1 MKQNKRYQ
9 QFVAVLLLGLLSTA
23 SWARHGGGEVY
34 QRSVVY
40 QDEVEQMVETYQD
53 FLDRHP
59 YRQNRKLRAIEGQLD
74 RLNGSAIKLARNLRK
89 GHWQQARANLTR
101 SRRIAS
107 NTSDNLNAV
116 RVTRPVRAQW
126 RRVVNALNRIRLRER
141 VQEHGGGIQEYDGGY
156 LPGGGVIPGLGAGGG
171 IIPGLGGYALGN
183 GQGDDDE
190 DDSREVVPVQPQ
202 PSGNI
207 TGLVDQI
214 EDLSERVKNTFRKTS
229 KRRQSWEKTL
239 DGQLS
244 GFDQLANQL
253 RDRWKSR
260 HTATSIRATVNA
272 LKQKSVSIHGIISR
286 YPVNARVRSHWLN
299 LKSRLD
305 QLDGMI

>member
-1 MKQNKRYQ
+1 MQSNNRYS
-9 QFVAVLLLGLLSTA
+9 QFIVMFLLILLSPA
-23 SWARHGGGEVY
+23 SWARHGAGEAY
-34 QRSVVY
+34 QQSAVY

-59 YRQNRKLRAIEGQLD
+59 YRQNRKLRVIEAQLD
-74 RLNGSAIKLARNLRK
+74 RLNGAAIKLARNLRK
-89 GHWQQARANLTR
+89 GHQRRARVNLDT
-101 SRRIAS
+101 SRRIAR
-107 NTSDNLNAV
+107 NTSMNLNAI

-126 RRVVNALNRIRLRER
+126 RRVVNALNRIRLREG
-141 VQEHGGGIQEYDGGY
+141 ELEYGSGY

-183 GQGDDDE
+183 GRGDDDG

-202 PSGNI
+202 SSGSI